1 MSTSPCCM
9 ARLSRRQPGHVK
21 PRKGSVTGLLALVTS
36 CTTLIL
42 MPKCPACMAA
52 YVMLFTGI
60 SISTEAAGV
69 LHAGVGVVCA
79 CMILTLV
86 LARLGWNYRGV
97 KVTEEPP

>member
-1 MSTSPCCM
+1 MSTSHCCM
-9 ARLSRRQPGHVK
+9 GRLRARRAGDVKSRKRG
-21 PRKGSVTGLLALVTS
+21 VTRLLGLVTS

-69 LHAGVGVVCA
+69 LQAGAGVLCA
-79 CMILTLV
+79 CMILTFV
-86 LARLGWNYRGV
+86 LPRLGWNHRGE
-97 KVTEEPP
+97 VTEEPP